1 MFLSSV
7 GNNVTYLSNEG
18 NYAYQKDNK
27 EKSIEEI
34 IQKKLE
40 LKFKTFATLGADSSR
55 LATPSIVKEWDIITN

>member
-1 MFLSSV
+1 MFLSSD

-34 IQKKLE
+34 IQEKL
-40 LKFKTFATLGADSSR
+40 KSKTFATLGADSSR